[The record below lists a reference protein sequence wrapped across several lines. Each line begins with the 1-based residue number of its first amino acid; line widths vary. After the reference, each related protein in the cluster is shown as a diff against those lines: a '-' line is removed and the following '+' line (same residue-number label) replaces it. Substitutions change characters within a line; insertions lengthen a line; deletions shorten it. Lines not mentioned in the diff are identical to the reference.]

1 MKIEITKGSSPVAE
15 FFSAPLSLEG
25 VAELENL
32 KFVDALLAL
41 MKEQGIS
48 RVELARRMDIQPS
61 RVTAMLSGQGNF
73 TTQTKVRAAFAVGA
87 KYHHC
92 LAPAS
97 KSVRWHA
104 WEASEVHPAFLR
116 AESAAKKEADVTFE
130 IPALSHEDATAAA

>member
-1 MKIEITKGSSPVAE
+1 MKIEITKGSNPVSD

-48 RVELARRMDIQPS
+48 RVELARRMEIQPS
-61 RVTAMLSGQGNF
+61 RVTAMLSGHGNF
-73 TTQTKVRAAFAVGA
+73 TTQTKLRAAHAVGA
-87 KYHHC
+87 VYHHC

-97 KSVRWHA
+97 KSVRWQI
-104 WEASEVHPAFLR
+104 WETADVHPAFLR
-116 AESAAKKEADVTFE
+116 AESTTKKEADVTFL
-130 IPALSHEDATAAA
+130 IPSCSNEDASAAA